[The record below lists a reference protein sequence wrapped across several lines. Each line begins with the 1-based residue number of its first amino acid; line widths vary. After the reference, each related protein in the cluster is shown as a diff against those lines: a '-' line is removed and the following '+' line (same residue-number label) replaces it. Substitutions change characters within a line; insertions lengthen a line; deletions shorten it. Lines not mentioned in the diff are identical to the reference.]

1 MLVAWKNI
9 SINELSSN
17 KKSIINDNLGLFKRI
32 GRVNNVIN
40 SNKEGNSVKII
51 VAGETITLLF
61 DKNLD
66 LTNQKLKITK
76 KLSDLTKKVN
86 EVEYKLN
93 NKSFLKNAPKN
104 IVEKEKKS
112 LIDNK
117 IELKKLNSIVNSIK
131 N

>member
-1 MLVAWKNI
+1 MHDHLHIFFHFFA
-9 SINELSSN
+9 
-17 KKSIINDNLGLFKRI
+17 
-32 GRVNNVIN
+32 
-40 SNKEGNSVKII
+40 
-51 VAGETITLLF
+51 
-61 DKNLD
+61 
-66 LTNQKLKITK
+66 TNQKLKITK

-131 N
+131 NWNFHCSIVSN